1 MDNKELEEIN
11 KYCSP
16 YSLLVVSG
24 KGILVRIEC
33 PFQVRVRI
41 AIDTFK
47 KGESLIVQAVKMD
60 LSYTL
65 VYTIGGK
72 SYYYY
77 HFIILLVDHR

>member
-1 MDNKELEEIN
+1 MNEKEIEEIN

-16 YSLLVVSG
+16 YSLLVITE
-24 KGILVRIEC
+24 KGILVRIDC
-33 PFQVRVRI
+33 PFEVKVRI
-41 AIDTFK
+41 AVDNFK
-47 KGESLIVQAVKMD
+47 KGENLIVQAVKMD

-65 VYTIGGK
+65 VYTVSGK